1 MRSYARAE
9 DEILKERFPRVYIHV
24 VCIGVSRV
32 AHKGI
37 FLLLFMRTYAR
48 AYARAKKL
56 FPRISPRGLPLENKM
71 FKPNRPI
78 RIAIVCF
85 NLERRI

>member
-1 MRSYARAE
+1 MRAYARAE
-9 DEILKERFPRVYIHV
+9 DEIWMERFPRVYIHV
-24 VCIGVSRV
+24 VCISVPRA

-71 FKPNRPI
+71 FKLNRPI
-78 RIAIVCF
+78 RIAILCF